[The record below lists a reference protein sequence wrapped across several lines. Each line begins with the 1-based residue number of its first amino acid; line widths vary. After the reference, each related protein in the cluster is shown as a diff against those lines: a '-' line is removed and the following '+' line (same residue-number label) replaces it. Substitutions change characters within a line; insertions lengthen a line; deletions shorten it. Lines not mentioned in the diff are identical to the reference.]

1 MAGFR
6 SPLFFAGASSPADPG
21 IRSLLAPW
29 IGGAASP
36 IGGGYVSL
44 LAPWMGGASGV
55 AGVVPPEPPEEQAA
69 SSWHRR
75 YPRWFY
81 SNWMAQSLAQAHSLP
96 QSVLPP
102 PAVSDSA
109 RSPRARRGKGHSS
122 APPLPEAVAALRGR
136 SPPPAA
142 METLG
147 RPSQGLGEAGKAI
160 PARGAHTTIG
170 EDIGA
175 ILAALMLMED
185 FDD

>member
-6 SPLFFAGASSPADPG
+6 SPLFFAGLSAPITPATPG
-21 IRSLLAPW
+21 FRSMLAPW
-29 IGGAASP
+29 IGGASA
-36 IGGGYVSL
+36 
-44 LAPWMGGASGV
+44 V
-55 AGVVPPEPPEEQAA
+55 AEALPPEEQAA

-81 SNWMAQSLAQAHSLP
+81 SNWMAQPQAHSLP

-170 EDIGA
+170 EDIEA